1 MSNMDR
7 SEVKDQW
14 DKVSETYAES
24 RDSDG
29 PETELIKDM
38 LKQYSQK
45 PRVLDVGCGDG
56 MRTLRYLP
64 ESSVGM
70 DISRNGL
77 ELASDNLSNELAQS
91 DMVSMPFKDDSF
103 DAITAYFAVFHV
115 ERGKHSQ
122 VYEEFAR
129 VTNSNGKVLMTLSS
143 GNFET
148 VRRGWM
154 GGKMLFSSPGR
165 NQTLRMLENAGFTEH
180 ETKTSND
187 PLGSSTEFVLA
198 QKE

>member
-1 MSNMDR
+1 M
-7 SEVKDQW
+7 KHQW
-14 DKVSETYAES
+14 DKVSETYAET
-24 RDSDG
+24 RDADG
-29 PETELIKDM
+29 PETNLIEDM
-38 LKQYSQK
+38 LNQYPQE
-45 PRVLDVGCGDG
+45 PRVLDIGCGDG

-77 ELASDNLSNELAQS
+77 ELASNNLSNQLVQS

-115 ERGKHSQ
+115 ERGEHNQ
-122 VYEEFAR
+122 VYKEFDR
-129 VTNSNGKVLMTLSS
+129 ITNSSGKVLMTLSS
-143 GNFET
+143 GKFET

-165 NQTLRMLENAGFTEH
+165 NQTLRMLENAGFTENK
-180 ETKTSND
+180 TKTSND

-198 QKE
+198 QKQ